1 MSDWYLINAPASLG
15 RRLKAATRGRLSK
28 KVETPAGKRVIR
40 NPTSAKKKKILLQL
54 TAISQQCGT
63 PSFPSAIDGD
73 QR

>member
-40 NPTSAKKKKILLQL
+40 NPTSTKKKILL
-54 TAISQQCGT
+54 
-63 PSFPSAIDGD
+63 
-73 QR
+73 